1 MRDGDRKKEDL
12 LKEIVT
18 CRRENTPLKA
28 WRDEYRRSEQALRES
43 EKKYQQLLN
52 TLHEGIWVIDPDANT
67 TFVNPRMAEMLGY
80 TVEDMLGKHLFS
92 FMDEQRV
99 EVAKQ
104 NLERRRR
111 GILEQH
117 DFQFL
122 RKDGSRIYASLAT
135 SPITDQ
141 DGNYVGAI
149 AGVQDITLR
158 RQTEEALRQAR
169 DELESCVEQRTLE
182 LLKTNERLKSEIQE
196 RKRAEEAL
204 RLSETKY
211 RIVSD
216 NTYDWEW
223 WFSPEGDFVYVSPSC
238 ERVTGHQPHEF
249 LSDVQLLHRIIH
261 PEDRPTFEDHH
272 RDVESRFVSG
282 EVEFRIIRRD
292 GSVRWLAHACQP
304 VFDSAGQYLG
314 RRGSNRDITERKQAE
329 EALKESERQL
339 RFLSSELIFA
349 QEKERRRIAQ
359 ELHDGIGQILAATKF
374 ALETKLNQRASNGAS
389 PGPSLENLIALV
401 QNGIEEARRIQSD
414 LRPSML
420 DDLGILPTINWFCR
434 EFETIYSNLR
444 IDKQIDVVEQDVPD
458 PLKIVLYRIMQ
469 EGLNNV
475 SKYSKATR
483 VFLSLQKKDRRIE
496 LLIRDNGVGFDLKEA
511 LSSKKRQKGLGL
523 ASMRERAEL
532 SGGSFKMESTEG
544 KGTTIRVSWSIG

>member
-18 CRRENTPLKA
+18 CRRENTTLKA
-28 WRDEYRRSEQALRES
+28 WRDEYKRSEQALRES

-52 TLHEGIWVIDPDANT
+52 TLHEGIWVIDQDANT

-99 EVAKQ
+99 EVAQQ

-117 DFQFL
+117 DFEFL

-149 AGVQDITLR
+149 AWVQDISVR
-158 RQTEEALRQAR
+158 RQAEEALRQAR
-169 DELESCVEQRTLE
+169 DDLESCVEQRTLE
-182 LLKTNERLKSEIQE
+182 LLKTNELLKSEILE
-196 RKRAEEAL
+196 RKGTEEAL

-238 ERVTGHQPHEF
+238 ERVTGRQPHEF

-282 EVEFRIIRRD
+282 EVEFRIIPRD

-511 LSSKKRQKGLGL
+511 LSNKKRQKGLGL